1 MIRMTPIT
9 KSEVI
14 ISSEIIPQRCPL
26 IKEGK
31 EGIAT
36 ILEERG
42 GEGGRR
48 NNESIVSRLKALFK
62 GEKEKNFDHGRKEKN
77 RGKNYKAV

>member
-36 ILEERG
+36 ILGERG
-42 GEGGRR
+42 GEGG
-48 NNESIVSRLKALFK
+48 EEITKALCQ
-62 GEKEKNFDHGRKEKN
+62 D
-77 RGKNYKAV
+77 

>member
-1 MIRMTPIT
+1 M
-9 KSEVI
+9 EVI
-14 ISSEIIPQRCPL
+14 ISSEIILQRRLL

-36 ILEERG
+36 ILG
-42 GEGGRR
+42 GKR

-62 GEKEKNFDHGRKEKN
+62 REKEKFRSRQKRKESWEEL
-77 RGKNYKAV
+77 